1 MRWSSPVRVLAAKPD
16 NMSSILETHVVG
28 GES

>member
-1 MRWSSPVRVLAAKPD
+1 MRWSSGGRALVAKPD
-16 NMSSILETHVVG
+16 NMSSMLETNVVE